1 MRGGTGRSKRRRNHN
16 KDILSEKNIFAMK
29 GKPLLNVSIM
39 YILFYTSYTK
49 NTLNEVPQ
57 DANLY

>member
-1 MRGGTGRSKRRRNHN
+1 MWGGTGRSKRKRNHN

-29 GKPLLNVSIM
+29 GKPLLNVSTM
-39 YILFYTSYTK
+39 YILFYTSQTK